1 MICVLSALLIS
12 LPVHHPHVQKHLYLC
27 PFLHLRSKHNLT
39 ASRLIINQ
47 SISSVKF
54 SSLLEFSIDQAKK
67 DKKD

>member
-1 MICVLSALLIS
+1 VSIPAPAIQAQSDC
-12 LPVHHPHVQKHLYLC
+12 LPIDHQ
-27 PFLHLRSKHNLT
+27 S
-39 ASRLIINQ
+39 INQ